1 MRKDE
6 IFRNALNNYNYHQV
20 VVVKQLDKNGNV
32 VGVYHREWDNV
43 FDDFGKQVS
52 RATYVS
58 PVSLKR
64 ISVGEEEATR
74 FEQTLFTTEVGAG
87 YDFEYLDHTLVDKIT
102 AYVFSVRPKQIE
114 PGKHYFQGT
123 IWVDDQDLQVVK
135 ADGRRVPAIRSV
147 ENGVIRETLFPH
159 FVEYRQQIDGKYW
172 FPTVDFS
179 DDTLQFAFGSV
190 HVEVLVKYSN
200 YRSFGAES
208 RVMSS
213 ESDLELPVISHQD
226 DAKNS
231 ASRVLG
237 RRHRAGRT
245 K

>member
-1 MRKDE
+1 
-6 IFRNALNNYNYHQV
+6 
-20 VVVKQLDKNGNV
+20 
-32 VGVYHREWDNV
+32 
-43 FDDFGKQVS
+43 
-52 RATYVS
+52 
-58 PVSLKR
+58 
-64 ISVGEEEATR
+64 
-74 FEQTLFTTEVGAG
+74 
-87 YDFEYLDHTLVDKIT
+87 
-102 AYVFSVRPKQIE
+102 
-114 PGKHYFQGT
+114 
-123 IWVDDQDLQVVK
+123 
-135 ADGRRVPAIRSV
+135 VPAIRSV
-147 ENGVIRETLFPH
+147 ENGVTRETLFPH

-179 DDTLQFAFGSV
+179 DDTLQFAFGPV
-190 HVEVLVKYSN
+190 HVQVLVKYSN